1 MHAIETLLEVKD
13 LSFGYGRAPQD
24 FVLRNLNLSVEKG
37 ACLSILGE
45 SGSGKTTL
53 LKIMCGLL
61 KPVSGQVLYEG
72 KALSGPDDK
81 ISMMFQNYG
90 LLPWKTVRQ
99 NVILPL
105 QIRGESPDKE
115 RVAELLGYLGLSSH
129 ADKYP
134 GELSG
139 GQKQRTALGRAV
151 MSRSKLILMDEP
163 FSALD
168 IKNREKLQSF
178 IKKFLKDMDMS
189 CIIVTH
195 SVEEALTMGNKVA
208 VFDAGKGNILKIFDG
223 MRDRES
229 EIGSDLYYKSERD
242 IRETLSRGIS

>member
-1 MHAIETLLEVKD
+1 MSNQETILEVKD
-13 LSFGYGRAPQD
+13 LSFGYSASQGP
-24 FVLRNLNLSVEKG
+24 VLKNVNLSVDRG

-53 LKIMCGLL
+53 LKVMCGLL
-61 KPVSGQVLYEG
+61 KPDSGTVLFAG
-72 KALSGPDDK
+72 AVLGGPDER

-99 NVILPL
+99 NVVLPV
-105 QIRGESPDKE
+105 QIRGEKPDREK
-115 RVAELLGYLGLSSH
+115 VSELLKYLGLDAH

-139 GQKQRTALGRAV
+139 GQKQRCALGRAV

-168 IKNREKLQSF
+168 IKNRGKLQLF
-178 IKKFLKDMDMS
+178 IKKFLRDTDMS
-189 CIIVTH
+189 CVMVTH
-195 SVEEALTMGNKVA
+195 SVEEALTMGDQV
-208 VFDAGKGNILKIFDG
+208 VIFDAGKGNISERFEG
-223 MRDRES
+223 MRSREE
-229 EIGSDLYYKSERD
+229 EIGGDFYYHQLRCIQEVLN
-242 IRETLSRGIS
+242 REMS

>member
-1 MHAIETLLEVKD
+1 MQEKETLLEVRD
-13 LSFGYGRAPQD
+13 LSFGYGPAASH
-24 FVLRNLNLSVEKG
+24 FVLRHMNLSVEKG
-37 ACLSILGE
+37 SCLSILGE

-61 KPVSGQVLYEG
+61 KPDEGQVIYEG
-72 KALSGPDDK
+72 ESLCGPDDR

-99 NVILPL
+99 NVVLPL
-105 QIRGESPDKE
+105 QIRGESPDREK
-115 RVAELLGYLGLSSH
+115 VQELLAYLGLSFH
-129 ADKYP
+129 AEKYP

-189 CIIVTH
+189 CVMVTH
-195 SVEEALTMGNKVA
+195 SVEEALSMGNKVA
-208 VFDAGKGNILKIFDG
+208 VFDAENGNIREVFEG
-223 MRDRES
+223 MRDREN
-229 EIGSDLYYKSERD
+229 EIGSDLYYRSVRK
-242 IRETLSRGIS
+242 IRELLSGGMS